1 VARLRD
7 TTPKCTRIWRPS
19 AATWTRKF
27 CVGGIAD
34 HVHIVTTLPRTVS
47 QAQLIEGI
55 KKPSSK
61 WIKSLGTRYRGFSWQ
76 RGYGAF
82 SVSQSQLKT
91 VVQYV
96 ERQEEHHRNR
106 TFQKEYRELLRLN
119 AVEFDEQYIWD

>member
-1 VARLRD
+1 LGLA
-7 TTPKCTRIWRPS
+7 I
-19 AATWTRKF
+19 AASP
-27 CVGGIAD
+27 GNAD
-34 HVHIVTTLPRTVS
+34 M
-47 QAQLIEGI
+47 
-55 KKPSSK
+55 
-61 WIKSLGTRYRGFSWQ
+61 
-76 RGYGAF
+76 GAF